1 MQVAMLIVASK
12 YMIRGG
18 ALLLVACAVLHC
30 LAWGR
35 TQAIFAPA
43 GRPMAALIWFLLAI
57 DWLVI
62 ASLWVLL
69 GASQGIGA
77 RLSLLL
83 STIVPIAV
91 AIGLALTVG
100 PLFFAIY
107 LQLSAALLVI
117 LGALCMG

>member
-1 MQVAMLIVASK
+1 VQVVMLIVASK

-62 ASLWVLL
+62 ASLWVL

-91 AIGLALTVG
+91 AIGLGLTVG

-107 LQLSAALLVI
+107 LQISAALLVI

>member
-1 MQVAMLIVASK
+1 
-12 YMIRGG
+12 
-18 ALLLVACAVLHC
+18 
-30 LAWGR
+30 
-35 TQAIFAPA
+35 
-43 GRPMAALIWFLLAI
+43 MAALIWFLLAI

-62 ASLWVLL
+62 ASLWVL

-91 AIGLALTVG
+91 AIGLGLTVG

-107 LQLSAALLVI
+107 CSFRPRCSSSWARCAWMIDVTHDYRSVDFP
-117 LGALCMG
+117 

>member
-1 MQVAMLIVASK
+1 
-12 YMIRGG
+12 
-18 ALLLVACAVLHC
+18 
-30 LAWGR
+30 
-35 TQAIFAPA
+35 
-43 GRPMAALIWFLLAI
+43 MAALIWFLLAI

-62 ASLWVLL
+62 ASLWVL

-91 AIGLALTVG
+91 AIGLGLTVG